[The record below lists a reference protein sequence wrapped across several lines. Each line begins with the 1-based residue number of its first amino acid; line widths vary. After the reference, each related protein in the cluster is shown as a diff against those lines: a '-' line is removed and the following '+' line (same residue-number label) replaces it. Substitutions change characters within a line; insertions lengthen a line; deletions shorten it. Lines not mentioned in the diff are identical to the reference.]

1 MLPRV
6 GDQDAVPSLRASFH
20 QAPPIAVSTPL
31 RQGRPHSRAAG
42 PLLSSTRS
50 TVVHLRS
57 NIGSKDEAQQY
68 LSHFT
73 SVSSQQF
80 AVIKV
85 SGAIITKHLQ
95 TLSSALAFLNHVG
108 LYPIV
113 VHGAGPQLSRMMEA
127 AGALSLARKLVLEE
141 NIKLVEELEHMGV
154 RARPIAAGVFLAD
167 YLDKLKYNLVGKIKG
182 VKKSPSESAIAACWL
197 PILLP
202 WPRIPDGQMLS
213 VNTDV
218 AAGELARA
226 LQPLKI
232 VYLAEKGDLFNG
244 DTSENISA
252 INLDEEYCHLMTQ
265 WWVRH
270 GTRLKIKESK
280 KLLSDLPRSSSVA
293 IIHPADLLNG
303 LFTDSSA
310 GTRIRRGN
318 KTDVQASLSVFGEGL
333 KDEVIR
339 DREGLDARAVVDS
352 YAEELEECD
361 FKIYYDNAMDALAVV
376 LPPPPQERSSMAHL
390 AAFTI
395 TKRTSPSWPG
405 ENLTWYFHK
414 ANGSLS
420 RDGEV
425 LFWFGAENGD
435 EVKQLVQKSTQ
446 HGSRMFGN
454 SNLEHRLHRAHEAAM
469 RELWGHAG
477 EGAWGIGP
485 FEDTAANGFGCE
497 LLLERGANVN
507 AEGGDYGN
515 TLTGR
520 V

>member
-1 MLPRV
+1 MVSSLP
-6 GDQDAVPSLRASFH
+6 PSPSDCSPH
-20 QAPPIAVSTPL
+20 AVSTPL
-31 RQGRPHSRAAG
+31 RQGPPYSRAAG

-50 TVVHLRS
+50 NVVHLRS
-57 NIGSKDEAQQY
+57 NIGSKREAQQY

-73 SVSSQQF
+73 SVFSQQF
-80 AVIKV
+80 AVVKV
-85 SGAIITKHLQ
+85 SGAIITEHLQ

-113 VHGAGPQLSRMMEA
+113 VHGAGPQLNRMMEA
-127 AGALSLARKLVLEE
+127 AGVEPQFEGPGHGWQDS
-141 NIKLVEELEHMGV
+141 LVEELERMGV

-167 YLDKLKYNLVGKIKG
+167 YLDKRKYNLVGKIKG
-182 VKKSPSESAIAACWL
+182 VKKNPS
-197 PILLP
+197 
-202 WPRIPDGQMLS
+202 D

-232 VYLAEKGDLFNG
+232 VYLTEKGDLFNG

-303 LFTDSSA
+303 LFTDSGA

-318 KTDVQASLSVFGEGL
+318 KTDVQASLSVFGDLEGL
-333 KDEVIR
+333 KDEIIR

-352 YAEELEECD
+352 YAEDLEECD
-361 FKIYYDNAMDALAVV
+361 FKIYYDNAMDALAV
-376 LPPPPQERSSMAHL
+376 ERSSMAHL

-395 TKRTSPSWPG
+395 TKSSWLASVDD
-405 ENLTWYFHK
+405 NLFITLKKDFPKLAWRK
-414 ANGSLS
+414 PDLANGSLS

-425 LFWFGAENGD
+425 LFWYGAENGD

-485 FEDTAANGFGCE
+485 FENIAAHGFGCE

>member
-1 MLPRV
+1 MVSSLP
-6 GDQDAVPSLRASFH
+6 PSPSDCSPH
-20 QAPPIAVSTPL
+20 AVSTPL
-31 RQGRPHSRAAG
+31 RQGPPYSRAAG

-50 TVVHLRS
+50 NVVHLRS
-57 NIGSKDEAQQY
+57 NIGSKREAQQY

-73 SVSSQQF
+73 SVFSQQF
-80 AVIKV
+80 AVVKV
-85 SGAIITKHLQ
+85 SGAIITEHLQ

-113 VHGAGPQLSRMMEA
+113 VHGAGPQLNRMMEA
-127 AGALSLARKLVLEE
+127 AGVEPQFEGPGHGWQDS
-141 NIKLVEELEHMGV
+141 LVEELERMGV

-167 YLDKLKYNLVGKIKG
+167 YLDKRKYNLVGKIKG
-182 VKKSPSESAIAACWL
+182 VKKNPS
-197 PILLP
+197 
-202 WPRIPDGQMLS
+202 D

-232 VYLAEKGDLFNG
+232 VYLTEKGDLFNG

-303 LFTDSSA
+303 LFTDSGA

-318 KTDVQASLSVFGEGL
+318 KTDVQASLSVFGDLEGL
-333 KDEVIR
+333 KDEIIR

-352 YAEELEECD
+352 YAEDLEECD
-361 FKIYYDNAMDALAVV
+361 FKIYYDNAMDALAV
-376 LPPPPQERSSMAHL
+376 ERSSMAHL

-395 TKRTSPSWPG
+395 TKSSWLASVDD
-405 ENLTWYFHK
+405 NLFITLKKDFPKLAWRK
-414 ANGSLS
+414 PDLANGSLS

-425 LFWFGAENGD
+425 LFWYGAENGD

-469 RELWGHAG
+469 RGAVGPRGRRSVGDRTIRKYCRTWLW
-477 EGAWGIGP
+477 
-485 FEDTAANGFGCE
+485 
-497 LLLERGANVN
+497 RGANVN